1 MPSFTATA
9 AAHPN
14 IALIKYW
21 GDRDSSLHIP
31 ASGSIS
37 MNLGNL
43 VTRTHVSFQP
53 DLPCD
58 QLILN
63 EQEMTGVPLER
74 VSRFLDHIRRLGNS
88 SLFARVESAN
98 NFPIRAGVASSAS
111 AFSALALAGTAAL
124 GITLSEPDLSRLAR
138 LGSGS
143 ACRSVPSGFVEWQ
156 AGKSDDDSFAFSIA
170 PPDHC
175 HLVDC
180 IAIVSTAEKEV
191 GSSEGHLLAGTS
203 LLQDCRLGTA
213 PLRLAQC
220 RSAILERDFDAL
232 AEVVELDS
240 NLMHAVM
247 MTSQPPLFYW
257 QPASLVIMQE
267 VILWRKA
274 GIPCFYTLDAG
285 PNVHIITTN
294 SHAAEIKSRLTAMPG
309 VVKIL
314 QSPAGK
320 GAILLDN
327 NANPL
332 LPPD

>member
-9 AAHPN
+9 TAHPN
-14 IALIKYW
+14 IAFIKYW
-21 GDRDSSLHIP
+21 GDRDPSTHLP

-37 MNLGNL
+37 MNLGSL
-43 VTRTHVSFQP
+43 VTRTRVSFQP
-53 DLPCD
+53 FLPGD

-63 EQEMTGVPLER
+63 EQEMTGAPLER
-74 VSRFLDHIRRLGNS
+74 VSRFLDHIRRLGRS

-111 AFSALALAGTAAL
+111 AFSALALAGTTAL
-124 GITLSEPDLSRLAR
+124 GITLGEPELSRLAR

-156 AGKSDDDSFAFSIA
+156 AGKTDADSFAFSIA
-170 PPDHC
+170 PPDHWQ
-175 HLVDC
+175 LVDC
-180 IAIVSTAEKEV
+180 IAIVSSAEKEV
-191 GSSEGHLLAGTS
+191 GSSEGHLLAVTS
-203 LLQDCRLGTA
+203 LLQDCRLQTA

-220 RSAILERDFDAL
+220 RRAILERDFDAL

-257 QPASLVIMQE
+257 QPASLAIMQE

-274 GIPCFYTLDAG
+274 GIPCCYTLDAG
-285 PNVHIITTN
+285 PNVHIITIN
-294 SHAAEIKSRLTAMPG
+294 SHAAEIHSRLTAMPG
-309 VVKIL
+309 DVKLL

-320 GAILLDN
+320 GTILLDK
-327 NANPL
+327 NANLL